1 MESTGVYW
9 IPLCDF
15 LETQGFEVLIVDPRS
30 LARNLKKKS
39 DVQDAAW
46 LQELHAFGML
56 KSCFRPEG
64 EVRHL
69 RTLWRHREHLITE
82 AAKLLQMM
90 QKVLVQMNVH
100 LHLVVSNIAGATGM
114 RILRAIAKGQR
125 DPIKLAGLRDAQCK
139 KSGAEIAKALE
150 GIWDPAHLYELK
162 DLLKTWD
169 YYQDRIHACDREY
182 EKAAGKMP
190 DKTQGQPVPK
200 AQKQTHISRNG
211 VTEFDGDALI
221 FKMTGVRLTDVD
233 GLGANTVLTV
243 LSETGPD
250 LAAKFATEKHFA
262 AWTTLAPRKHQSGK
276 RTKFPARTASRV
288 ARAFRLAAY
297 SLINAKTGDET
308 APPKQRHTA
317 MQLYRRLRD
326 EYHYS
331 GSYDQVRRYVAKQR
345 RDCRETFIPLAHDPG
360 QRLECDFGHIY
371 VEFPEGRRLV
381 PVLVAAWGYSNY
393 SYAQAMPTERTE
405 AILAGAVAAFEFF
418 GCVPRELWWDNPTT
432 VVSQIFKGRERRPN
446 ERYAALASHYTF
458 DPLFCMPARGNE
470 KPRAE
475 TRVKVL
481 QRQWATP
488 VPHVADLDA
497 LNACVRAASR
507 NSSAAWPAARSR
519 SANASPATRPRRCRC
534 RRMASML
541 A

>member
-1 MESTGVYW
+1 
-9 IPLCDF
+9 
-15 LETQGFEVLIVDPRS
+15 
-30 LARNLKKKS
+30 
-39 DVQDAAW
+39 
-46 LQELHAFGML
+46 
-56 KSCFRPEG
+56 
-64 EVRHL
+64 
-69 RTLWRHREHLITE
+69 
-82 AAKLLQMM
+82 
-90 QKVLVQMNVH
+90 VH

-297 SLINAKTGDET
+297 SLINAKSVLG
-308 APPKQRHTA
+308 HF
-317 MQLYRRLRD
+317 LRRLRARLGIGTAIRATANKLAKLFYRLITRGEAYRRD
-326 EYHYS
+326 S
-331 GSYDQVRRYVAKQR
+331 GEAEEIKQR
-345 RDCRETFIPLAHDPG
+345 
-360 QRLECDFGHIY
+360 
-371 VEFPEGRRLV
+371 
-381 PVLVAAWGYSNY
+381 
-393 SYAQAMPTERTE
+393 ERQLK
-405 AILAGAVAAFEFF
+405 A
-418 GCVPRELWWDNPTT
+418 
-432 VVSQIFKGRERRPN
+432 
-446 ERYAALASHYTF
+446 
-458 DPLFCMPARGNE
+458 
-470 KPRAE
+470 
-475 TRVKVL
+475 L
-481 QRQWATP
+481 QRKAQELGMQVIP
-488 VPHVADLDA
+488 QGVPA
-497 LNACVRAASR
+497 
-507 NSSAAWPAARSR
+507 
-519 SANASPATRPRRCRC
+519 
-534 RRMASML
+534 
-541 A
+541 